1 MSGSKAPDFDAYG
14 LFRAT
19 HSHFSAPLRSVL
31 NMCHWHIAPYPLFA
45 YRGIIIPLLC
55 SYRGGSKGL
64 SPTYE
69 QAHVG
74 LDLLTLASYK
84 YIIKGGLAQMY
95 KSRRTIFG
103 FLLALALIL
112 GVLPEFHVRAEE
124 NSQTYTVGADNHT
137 QWNSVQDGVFQYA
150 AGSMKI
156 EGAGLQ
162 GDAAQA
168 DVAAGKEITIT
179 LTPETDCVL
188 RSFMVNGLSIAQSS
202 MTANGASYIY
212 KTKVEN
218 ADLKFEPMFEA
229 SGGNVPGP
237 NPGTGNNI
245 CFRLEG
251 DGISP
256 NDYATWKNNH
266 IEIYIGIGETY
277 KTLDQWLGENQI
289 SVNEAEYRVTES
301 VDTVKVYVL
310 NSGSEKYIIQGA
322 GTSEDNAMTWAE
334 KRTYSIQV
342 DKERFTITWG
352 YDSKIHGEDAYLE
365 HGTARIIQINDAAPN
380 TNDSYGNNAGDN
392 NGGNLVVQPGATVTV
407 ELKPD
412 YGYQLKGVS
421 LNGIS
426 LAAAKDVSTFTFTM
440 PNTQIHF
447 KGIFEK
453 AEDTVDTSAA
463 KEVTSASISNGANA
477 AESGNLQ
484 LTVTDN
490 TGYNVSVA
498 QQKVAGAVSAQAV
511 ELDLKQ
517 LVAQG
522 NGKNWEQ
529 QITEFANPITLS
541 LGISN
546 YDANYDY
553 VVVRDHNGTTTAL
566 DTKVIDGKVT
576 FETNQFSTYVIVKKE
591 KSETG
596 SGDNSDDDSDE
607 EDDSNSVAQPAA
619 TPASTQELDAVPK
632 TGENIGSYGMEIV
645 LLFGGI
651 VLISTGILFN
661 KKSKSGK

>member
-1 MSGSKAPDFDAYG
+1 M
-14 LFRAT
+14 
-19 HSHFSAPLRSVL
+19 
-31 NMCHWHIAPYPLFA
+31 NI
-45 YRGIIIPLLC
+45 
-55 SYRGGSKGL
+55 
-64 SPTYE
+64 
-69 QAHVG
+69 
-74 LDLLTLASYK
+74 YK

-95 KSRRTIFG
+95 KSRKTIFV
-103 FLLALALIL
+103 FLLALVLIL
-112 GVLPEFHVRAEE
+112 GVLPEFHVRAED
-124 NSQTYTVGADNHT
+124 NSQTYTVEADKNT
-137 QWNSVQDGVFQYA
+137 PWSGVQDGVFQYA
-150 AGSMKI
+150 AGRMKI

-168 DVAAGKEITIT
+168 TVAAGKELTIT
-179 LTPETDCVL
+179 LTPSTDCVL
-188 RSFMVNGLSIAQSS
+188 RSFMVNGKSVEKAS
-202 MTANGASYIY
+202 MTSKDGSYIY
-212 KTKVEN
+212 NTEVGN
-218 ADLKFEPMFEA
+218 DNLRFEPQFEA
-229 SGGNVPGP
+229 SGGNAPGP

-256 NDYATWKNNH
+256 NDYTTWQAH
-266 IEIYIGIGETY
+266 DIEIYIGIGDAY
-277 KTLDQWLGENQI
+277 KPLKEWISENKI
-289 SVNEAEYRVTES
+289 SVNGAEYRVDES

-310 NSGSEKYIIQGA
+310 NSGSGKYMIQGA
-322 GTSEDNAMTWAE
+322 GTSQENAVTWTE

-342 DKERFTITWG
+342 DKERITITWG
-352 YDSKIHGEDAYLE
+352 YDSKTYGEDAYLE

-392 NGGNLVVQPGATVTV
+392 RGGNLVVQPGDKVTV

-421 LNGIS
+421 LNGMS

-477 AESGNLQ
+477 AGSGNLQ
-484 LTVTDN
+484 LTVSDN
-490 TGYNVSVA
+490 TGYDMTAA
-498 QQKVAGAVSAQAV
+498 QQKVTGAVSAQAV
-511 ELDLKQ
+511 ELDLNQ
-517 LVAQG
+517 IVAKG
-522 NGKNWEQ
+522 DGTNWETK
-529 QITEFANPITLS
+529 ITEFTNPITLS
-541 LGISN
+541 LGINN

-566 DTKVIDGKVT
+566 PTKVIDGKVT

-591 KSETG
+591 KTTAGTSTG
-596 SGDNSDDDSDE
+596 GSSHEDSKGNDDNSSD
-607 EDDSNSVAQPAA
+607 AQPAVTQA
-619 TPASTQELDAVPK
+619 VTQELDVVPK
-632 TGENIGSYGMEIV
+632 TGEGIATYVMEIM

-651 VLISTGILFN
+651 LLITMGILLN
-661 KKSKSGK
+661 LSCKTERSSV

>member
-1 MSGSKAPDFDAYG
+1 M
-14 LFRAT
+14 
-19 HSHFSAPLRSVL
+19 
-31 NMCHWHIAPYPLFA
+31 NI
-45 YRGIIIPLLC
+45 
-55 SYRGGSKGL
+55 
-64 SPTYE
+64 
-69 QAHVG
+69 
-74 LDLLTLASYK
+74 YK

-95 KSRRTIFG
+95 KSRRKIFV
-103 FLLALALIL
+103 FLLALVLIW
-112 GVLPEFHVRAEE
+112 GVLSEFHVRAED
-124 NSQTYTVGADNHT
+124 NSQTYKVGADDHT
-137 QWNSVQDGVFQYA
+137 LWDRVQDGVFQYA
-150 AGSMKI
+150 AGSMEI

-168 DVAAGKEITIT
+168 DVAAGTEITIT
-179 LTPETDCVL
+179 LTPGKDCVL
-188 RSFMVNGLSIAQSS
+188 RSFMVNGQSIAVAS
-202 MTANGASYIY
+202 MTTNGASYIY

-218 ADLKFEPMFEA
+218 ADLKFEPSFEA
-229 SGGNVPGP
+229 SGGNASGP

-251 DGISP
+251 DGISSR
-256 NDYATWKNNH
+256 DYATWKNNY
-266 IEIYIGIGETY
+266 IEIYIGIGDTY
-277 KTLDQWLGENQI
+277 QTLDQWIGENKI
-289 SVNEAEYRVTES
+289 SVDPLNGAEYRVDDS

-310 NSGSEKYIIQGA
+310 NSGSGKYMIQGA
-322 GTSEDNAMTWAE
+322 GTSQENAVTWTE

-342 DKERFTITWG
+342 DKERITITWG
-352 YDSKIHGEDAYLE
+352 YDSKTYGEDAYLE

-380 TNDSYGNNAGDN
+380 TNDFYGNNAGDN
-392 NGGNLVVQPGATVTV
+392 RGGNLVVQPGDKVTV

-421 LNGIS
+421 LNGMS

-477 AESGNLQ
+477 AGSGNLQ
-484 LTVTDN
+484 LTVADS
-490 TGYNVSVA
+490 TGYDMTAA

-511 ELDLKQ
+511 ELDLNQ
-517 LVAQG
+517 IVAKG
-522 NGKNWEQ
+522 DGTNWETK
-529 QITEFANPITLS
+529 ITEFANPITLS
-541 LGISN
+541 LGINN

-566 DTKVIDGKVT
+566 PTKVIDGKVT

-591 KSETG
+591 KTTAGTG
-596 SGDNSDDDSDE
+596 GSSHEDSKGNDNNSSD
-607 EDDSNSVAQPAA
+607 AQPAV
-619 TPASTQELDAVPK
+619 TQVVTQELDVVPK
-632 TGENIGSYGMEIV
+632 TGESITTYVMEIM

-651 VLISTGILFN
+651 LLIIMGILLN
-661 KKSKSGK
+661 LPCKTERSSV

>member
-1 MSGSKAPDFDAYG
+1 M
-14 LFRAT
+14 
-19 HSHFSAPLRSVL
+19 
-31 NMCHWHIAPYPLFA
+31 NI
-45 YRGIIIPLLC
+45 
-55 SYRGGSKGL
+55 
-64 SPTYE
+64 
-69 QAHVG
+69 
-74 LDLLTLASYK
+74 YK

-95 KSRRTIFG
+95 KSRRMILG
-103 FLLALALIL
+103 FLLALVLIL
-112 GVLPEFHVRAEE
+112 GVLPEFHVRAED
-124 NSQTYTVGADNHT
+124 NSQTYKVGADDHT
-137 QWNSVQDGVFQYA
+137 QWKSVQDGVFRYD

-156 EGAGLQ
+156 DGAGLQ

-168 DVAAGKEITIT
+168 DVSAGTQITIT

-188 RSFMVNGLSIAQSS
+188 RNFMVNDLSIAQSS

-218 ADLKFEPMFEA
+218 ANLKFEPMFEA

-256 NDYATWKNNH
+256 NDYTTWQKNK
-266 IEIYIGIGETY
+266 IEIYIGIENIY
-277 KTLDQWLGENQI
+277 KTLQEWIGENKI
-289 SVNEAEYRVTES
+289 TVDGAEYRVTES

-310 NSGSEKYIIQGA
+310 NSGSEKYMIQGA
-322 GTSEDNAMTWAE
+322 GISEDTAMIWMG
-334 KRTYSIQV
+334 KGNYSIQV

-352 YDSKIHGEDAYLE
+352 YDSKTYGEDAYLE
-365 HGTARIIQINDAAPN
+365 HGTARVIQINDAAPN
-380 TNDSYGNNAGDN
+380 TNDPYGNNAGDN
-392 NGGNLVVQPGATVTV
+392 NGGNLVVQPGSTVTV

-421 LNGIS
+421 LNGMS

-477 AESGNLQ
+477 AGSGNLQ
-484 LTVTDN
+484 LTVADS
-490 TGYNVSVA
+490 TGYDMTAA

-511 ELDLKQ
+511 ELDLNQ
-517 LVAQG
+517 IVAKG
-522 NGKNWEQ
+522 DGTNWETK
-529 QITEFANPITLS
+529 ITEFTNPITLS
-541 LGISN
+541 LGINN

-566 DTKVIDGKVT
+566 PTKVIDGKVT

-591 KSETG
+591 KTTAGTG
-596 SGDNSDDDSDE
+596 GSSHEDSKGNDNNSSD
-607 EDDSNSVAQPAA
+607 AQPAA
-619 TPASTQELDAVPK
+619 TQAVTQELDVVLK
-632 TGENIGSYGMEIV
+632 TGESITTYVMEIM

-651 VLISTGILFN
+651 LLITMGILLQR
-661 KKSKSGK
+661 KHG

>member
-1 MSGSKAPDFDAYG
+1 M
-14 LFRAT
+14 
-19 HSHFSAPLRSVL
+19 
-31 NMCHWHIAPYPLFA
+31 NI
-45 YRGIIIPLLC
+45 
-55 SYRGGSKGL
+55 
-64 SPTYE
+64 
-69 QAHVG
+69 
-74 LDLLTLASYK
+74 YK

-95 KSRRTIFG
+95 KSRRKIFV
-103 FLLALALIL
+103 FLLALVLIL
-112 GVLPEFHVRAEE
+112 GVLPEFHVRAED
-124 NSQTYTVGADNHT
+124 NSQTYKVGADDHT
-137 QWNSVQDGVFQYA
+137 QWKSVQDGVFQYA
-150 AGSMKI
+150 AGSMKIEI

-168 DVAAGKEITIT
+168 DVAAGTEITIT
-179 LTPETDCVL
+179 LTPGKDCVL
-188 RSFMVNGLSIAQSS
+188 RSFMVKGQSIAVAS
-202 MTANGASYIY
+202 MTTNGASYIY

-218 ADLKFEPMFEA
+218 ADLKFEPSFEA
-229 SGGNVPGP
+229 SGGNASGP

-256 NDYATWKNNH
+256 NDYATWKNNN
-266 IEIYIGIGETY
+266 IEIYIGIENTY
-277 KTLDQWLGENQI
+277 KTLQEWIGENKI
-289 SVNEAEYRVTES
+289 SVDGAEYRVDDS

-310 NSGSEKYIIQGA
+310 NSGSGKYMIQGA
-322 GTSEDNAMTWAE
+322 GSSQENAVTWTE
-334 KRTYSIQV
+334 KGIHSLQV
-342 DKERFTITWG
+342 DKERITITWG
-352 YDSKIHGEDAYLE
+352 YDSKTYGEDAYLE
-365 HGTARIIQINDAAPN
+365 HGTARIIQINGTAPN
-380 TNDSYGNNAGDN
+380 TNDPYGNNVGDN
-392 NGGNLVVQPGATVTV
+392 RGGNLVVQPGDKVTV

-477 AESGNLQ
+477 AGSGNLQ
-484 LTVTDN
+484 LIVADS
-490 TGYNVSVA
+490 TGYDMMAA

-511 ELDLKQ
+511 ELDLNQ
-517 LVAQG
+517 IVAKG
-522 NGKNWEQ
+522 DGTNWETK
-529 QITEFANPITLS
+529 ITEFTNPITLS
-541 LGISN
+541 LGINN

-566 DTKVIDGKVT
+566 PTKVIDGKVT

-591 KSETG
+591 KTTAGTSTG
-596 SGDNSDDDSDE
+596 GSSHEDSKGNDNNSSD
-607 EDDSNSVAQPAA
+607 AQPAA
-619 TPASTQELDAVPK
+619 TQAVTQELDVVPK
-632 TGENIGSYGMEIV
+632 TGEGIATYITEIM

-651 VLISTGILFN
+651 LLITMGILLQR
-661 KKSKSGK
+661 KRG

>member
-1 MSGSKAPDFDAYG
+1 
-14 LFRAT
+14 
-19 HSHFSAPLRSVL
+19 
-31 NMCHWHIAPYPLFA
+31 
-45 YRGIIIPLLC
+45 
-55 SYRGGSKGL
+55 
-64 SPTYE
+64 
-69 QAHVG
+69 
-74 LDLLTLASYK
+74 
-84 YIIKGGLAQMY
+84 MY

-103 FLLALALIL
+103 FLLALVLIL
-112 GVLPEFHVRAEE
+112 GVLPEFHVRAED
-124 NSQTYTVGADNHT
+124 NSQTYKVGADDHT
-137 QWNSVQDGVFQYA
+137 QWKSVQDGVFQYA

-168 DVAAGKEITIT
+168 DVSVGTEITIT
-179 LTPETDCVL
+179 LTPDKDCVL
-188 RSFMVNGLSIAQSS
+188 RSFAVNGKPVNDADMMQ
-202 MTANGASYIY
+202 NGGLYIY
-212 KTKVEN
+212 NTVVGN
-218 ADLKFEPMFEA
+218 DNLKFEPMFET

-256 NDYATWKNNH
+256 NDHTTWQKNK
-266 IEIYIGIGETY
+266 IEIYIGIENIY
-277 KTLDQWLGENQI
+277 KTLQEWIGENKI
-289 SVNEAEYRVTES
+289 IVDGAEYRVTEA

-310 NSGSEKYIIQGA
+310 NSGSEKYMIQGA
-322 GTSEDNAMTWAE
+322 GTSEDNAMTWTG
-334 KRTYSIQV
+334 KGNYSIQV

-352 YDSKIHGEDAYLE
+352 YDSKTYGEDAYLE
-365 HGTARIIQINDAAPN
+365 YGTARIIQINDTAPN
-380 TNDSYGNNAGDN
+380 TNDPYGNNAGDN
-392 NGGNLVVQPGATVTV
+392 NGGNLVVQPGSTVTV

-421 LNGIS
+421 LNGMS

-477 AESGNLQ
+477 AGSGNLQ
-484 LTVTDN
+484 LTVADS
-490 TGYNVSVA
+490 TGYDMTAA

-511 ELDLKQ
+511 ELDLNQ
-517 LVAQG
+517 IVAKG
-522 NGKNWEQ
+522 DGTNWETK
-529 QITEFANPITLS
+529 ITEFTNPITLS
-541 LGISN
+541 LGINN

-553 VVVRDHNGTTTAL
+553 VVVRDHNGTTSAL
-566 DTKVIDGKVT
+566 PTKVIDGKVT

-591 KSETG
+591 KTTAGTG
-596 SGDNSDDDSDE
+596 TGGSSHEDSKGNDNSSSD
-607 EDDSNSVAQPAA
+607 AQPAA
-619 TPASTQELDAVPK
+619 TQAVAQELDVVPK
-632 TGENIGSYGMEIV
+632 TGESITTYVMEIM

-651 VLISTGILFN
+651 LLISTGILFN
-661 KKSKSGK
+661 KKSNGKSKSGK

>member
-1 MSGSKAPDFDAYG
+1 
-14 LFRAT
+14 
-19 HSHFSAPLRSVL
+19 
-31 NMCHWHIAPYPLFA
+31 
-45 YRGIIIPLLC
+45 
-55 SYRGGSKGL
+55 
-64 SPTYE
+64 
-69 QAHVG
+69 
-74 LDLLTLASYK
+74 
-84 YIIKGGLAQMY
+84 MY

-103 FLLALALIL
+103 FLLALVLIL
-112 GVLPEFHVRAEE
+112 GALPEFHVRAED

-137 QWNSVQDGVFQYA
+137 PWSSVQNGAFQYA
-150 AGSMKI
+150 AGSMEI

-168 DVAAGKEITIT
+168 DVAAGTEITIT
-179 LTPETDCVL
+179 LIPGKDCVL
-188 RSFMVNGLSIAQSS
+188 RSFMVNGQSIAVAS
-202 MTANGASYIY
+202 MTTNGASYIY

-218 ADLKFEPMFEA
+218 TDLKFEPSFEA
-229 SGGNVPGP
+229 SGGNAPGP

-251 DGISP
+251 DGISS
-256 NDYATWKNNH
+256 NDYATWKNNN
-266 IEIYIGIGETY
+266 IEIYIEIENTY
-277 KTLDQWLGENQI
+277 KTLDEWIRDKKI
-289 SVNEAEYRVTES
+289 SVDGAEYRVVDS

-310 NSGSEKYIIQGA
+310 NSGSGKYMIQGA
-322 GTSEDNAMTWAE
+322 GSSQENAVTWTE
-334 KRTYSIQV
+334 KGIHSIQV
-342 DKERFTITWG
+342 DKERITITWG
-352 YDSKIHGEDAYLE
+352 YDSITYGEDAYLE

-392 NGGNLVVQPGATVTV
+392 RGGNLVVQPGATVTV

-426 LAAAKDVSTFTFTM
+426 LSAAKDVSTFTFTM

-477 AESGNLQ
+477 AGSGNLQ
-484 LTVTDN
+484 LTVADS
-490 TGYNVSVA
+490 TGYDMTAA
-498 QQKVAGAVSAQAV
+498 QQKVAGAISAQAV
-511 ELDLKQ
+511 ELNLNQ
-517 LVAQG
+517 IVAKG
-522 NGKNWEQ
+522 DGTNWETK
-529 QITEFANPITLS
+529 ITEFTNPITLS
-541 LGISN
+541 LGINN

-566 DTKVIDGKVT
+566 PTKVIDGKVT

-591 KSETG
+591 KTTAGTSTG
-596 SGDNSDDDSDE
+596 GSSHEDSKGNDNNSSD
-607 EDDSNSVAQPAA
+607 AQPAA
-619 TPASTQELDAVPK
+619 TQAVTQELDVVPK
-632 TGENIGSYGMEIV
+632 TGEGIATYITEIM

-651 VLISTGILFN
+651 LLITMGILLQR
-661 KKSKSGK
+661 KRG